1 MKKILLLTLTCILC
15 FSACEKENIPSNGDL
30 YGNNPDAFVTI
41 WKSDNEGISE
51 DNQIEIPGSGH
62 QYTVFWEEIGNPE
75 NNRREIATDIH
86 TVTFPK
92 EGMYKV
98 SIFNTSNYPF
108 NRISLFDPESK
119 RDNKKL
125 ISIEQWGN
133 IEWVSFENAF
143 KNCENL
149 EINATDAPNL
159 KNVENMNSMFFR
171 IKNVNESISN
181 WDVSNVTDMSAMFFH
196 CYNFNQDI
204 SDWDVSNVTDMSY
217 SFSSCDYF
225 NQDISNW
232 DVSNVTDM
240 SSMFWGCDNF
250 NQDISNWNV
259 SNVID
264 MSSIFNHAFSFNQD
278 ISNWDVSNVTDMR
291 GMFSGFS
298 KFNQDISSWDV
309 SNVTKMSFM
318 FSHAISFSQDIS
330 NWDVSNVT
338 DMVYMF
344 RSTGSFNQ
352 DITNWNVS
360 NVSQCRFFA
369 TGSNL
374 DTINLPNFPAG
385 CN

>member
-1 MKKILLLTLTCILC
+1 MKKIFLLTLTCIFY
-15 FSACEKENIPSNGDL
+15 FSACNKDDIPS
-30 YGNNPDAFVTI
+30 YREFYVNNPDAFITI
-41 WKSDNEGISE
+41 WKSDNQGISE

-92 EGMYKV
+92 VGMYKV
-98 SIFNTSNYPF
+98 AIFNTSNYPF
-108 NRISLFDPESK
+108 NRISLFDLESK

-159 KNVENMNSMFFR
+159 KNVESMNYMFFKV
-171 IKNVNESISN
+171 KNINESISN
-181 WDVSNVTDMSAMFFH
+181 WDVSNVTDMSAMF
-196 CYNFNQDI
+196 YDLNSFNQDI
-204 SDWDVSNVTDMSY
+204 FNWDVSNVTDMSY
-217 SFSSCDYF
+217 MFSGCENF

-232 DVSNVTDM
+232 DVSNVTNM
-240 SSMFWGCDNF
+240 GSMFWGSYNF

-259 SNVID
+259 SNVTD
-264 MSSIFNHAFSFNQD
+264 MGGMFSFAFSFNQD
-278 ISNWDVSNVTDMR
+278 ISNWDVSNVTDM
-291 GMFSGFS
+291 GSMFSGLS

-309 SNVTKMSFM
+309 RNVTKMSFM
-318 FSHAISFSQDIS
+318 FSSAVSFNQDISNWDVSSVIDMNNMFFGSDNFNQDIS

-338 DMVYMF
+338 
-344 RSTGSFNQ
+344 RCSE
-352 DITNWNVS
+352 
-360 NVSQCRFFA
+360 FA
-369 TGSNL
+369 KFSNL
-374 DTINLPNFPAG
+374 DDSKLPNFPAN